1 MQNPLYYA
9 LIEEFG
15 KLTGVPVLVNT
26 SFNVQGEPIVCA
38 PEQAYN
44 SFAHTDMDYLVMG
57 DALISADA
65 KRKLGRYPG
74 TSQVHSGA
82 EVVV

>member
-1 MQNPLYYA
+1 
-9 LIEEFG
+9 
-15 KLTGVPVLVNT
+15 
-26 SFNVQGEPIVCA
+26 VCT

-57 DALISADA
+57 DALISASA

-74 TSQVHSGA
+74 TSRVHTGE